1 VLLPY
6 LVSEEERAILTR
18 FLGKLD
24 VKVGVL
30 EGEYTAIGNLVCAN
44 DFGAI
49 VSPNI
54 TQADVVEE
62 TLGVKV
68 LQEGL
73 GGHTDVGAVVSAT
86 NNGFIAHPALEKE
99 LDKIEKALKVKGLRS
114 TVNFGS
120 PYVKAGIIANSNG
133 YITGFKTSGIELG
146 RIDDALGFV

>member
-1 VLLPY
+1 M
-6 LVSEEERAILTR
+6 
-18 FLGKLD
+18 
-24 VKVGVL
+24 
-30 EGEYTAIGNLVCAN
+30 
-44 DFGAI
+44 
-49 VSPNI
+49 
-54 TQADVVEE
+54 
-62 TLGVKV
+62 KV